1 MPGMW
6 PVLLS
11 RMPAMPQ
18 TNSAEAHRVE
28 PRLFVLSSG
37 RSVEVF
43 ELLEVEVEG
52 FAAGLAECQ
61 APNPSISGA
70 FLNSHD
76 SGIVGHVDHH
86 DLRVLSVALARRWRP
101 ARQTRNMTTTAAN
114 APMVLG
120 VVTPPERRGNRAAMY
135 AAMTRNPPP
144 TTSHV
149 PTRSDQSSRDRSG
162 RAAHKLAWP
171 STLRPDS
178 HTMISLRSEVGQD
191 HRERSCP
198 ARRYPPS
205 ELA

>member
-1 MPGMW
+1 
-6 PVLLS
+6 
-11 RMPAMPQ
+11 MPAMWQALPRPMLVMKQ
-18 TNSAEAHRVE
+18 TNRTTVRYQSY
-28 PRLFVLSSG
+28 SSCPLADRT
-37 RSVEVF
+37 RSS
-43 ELLEVEVEG
+43 
-52 FAAGLAECQ
+52 C
-61 APNPSISGA
+61 
-70 FLNSHD
+70 
-76 SGIVGHVDHH
+76 
-86 DLRVLSVALARRWRP
+86 RWRP
-101 ARQTRNMTTTAAN
+101 ARQTRSMMTTAAN

-120 VVTPPERRGNRAAMY
+120 VVTPAERRGNRTAMY
-135 AAMTRNPPP
+135 AAMTRIPPP

-171 STLRPDS
+171 STLRPNS

>member
-1 MPGMW
+1 MW

-11 RMPAMPQ
+11 PMLALPR

-86 DLRVLSVALARRWRP
+86 ALRVLSVALEASPTDEKYDDHGRKRAHGVGRR
-101 ARQTRNMTTTAAN
+101 
-114 APMVLG
+114 
-120 VVTPPERRGNRAAMY
+120 
-135 AAMTRNPPP
+135 
-144 TTSHV
+144 
-149 PTRSDQSSRDRSG
+149 DSS
-162 RAAHKLAWP
+162 
-171 STLRPDS
+171 
-178 HTMISLRSEVGQD
+178 
-191 HRERSCP
+191 
-198 ARRYPPS
+198 
-205 ELA
+205 